1 MGTPDLPISARGI
14 WPSGP
19 MKGLQAHGNFQVDG
33 PDWGINHPD
42 TKISPPLFSTE
53 KAIQASLTTAQRDE
67 ALSWN
72 LLMYDDGSVSEQSL
86 AIMQAAG
93 SAVRKIYPNWKSDA
107 RDDAITQC
115 DSVERTMQHWADYL
129 DSIKAGVQVV
139 RCTAARHNGFA
150 APAQVFAKQN

>member
-1 MGTPDLPISARGI
+1 MGTPDLPTSARRI

-53 KAIQASLTTAQRDE
+53 KAIQAALTAAQRDE

-93 SAVRKIYPNWKSDA
+93 SAVRKIYPKLEVWCPRRRNHAMRFGRTHDA
-107 RDDAITQC
+107 ALGRLSGFDQGRGEC
-115 DSVERTMQHWADYL
+115 SMMHG
-129 DSIKAGVQVV
+129 S
-139 RCTAARHNGFA
+139 AA
-150 APAQVFAKQN
+150 